1 MDWTTGDVAV
11 RHVVAFSAPI
21 NIKHSLD
28 CGPETVTLVKEIR
41 NCVIAI
47 AVAWTG
53 VSVWRSWLEYRS
65 AVKGQR

>member
-1 MDWTTGDVAV
+1 MDFTTGDVAV

-21 NIKHSLD
+21 NIKHSLELGSD
-28 CGPETVTLVKEIR
+28 TVQVVKEVR

-53 VSVWRSWLEYRS
+53 VSVWRSWIEYKRS
-65 AVKGQR
+65 TNTRA